1 MSSDSQNRISEATS
15 NTKIAA
21 NSVDKVYG
29 LNTDSSTQAL
39 QNINVEIYD
48 NEFVSIIGPSGCGK
62 TTLLKCIADIT
73 PTTGGE
79 IRISGKTAEEA
90 RKNNDI
96 SFFFQEDVLLPWR
109 TVMENVMM
117 PFEIQGG
124 DQTKEEARGHAKD
137 VLETVGLEGFEN
149 QHPQELSGGMRQ
161 RVALAR
167 GFVYNPE
174 IFLMDEPFAA
184 LDELTRRKM
193 NQELLRI
200 HEEIQKTT
208 VFVTHHIPEA
218 VWLSDRIIVL
228 SPRPGEIHEIM
239 EVDLP
244 RPRDEST
251 RHTNEFDEYEAYL
264 TDQVMQL
271 DVQ

>member
-1 MSSDSQNRISEATS
+1 MS
-15 NTKIAA
+15 
-21 NSVDKVYG
+21 
-29 LNTDSSTQAL
+29 LDSSGNISRTASEVKISVQSLDKIYGEDTNDPTQAL
-39 QNINVEIYD
+39 RDINVDIYE

-62 TTLLKCIADIT
+62 TTLLKCLADIIPQT
-73 PTTGGE
+73 AGE
-79 IRISGKTAEEA
+79 IRISGHTAEEA

-109 TVMENVMM
+109 SVMENVML
-117 PFEIQGG
+117 PFETQGG
-124 DQTKEEARGHAKD
+124 DQSKQEAREHAKE
-137 VLETVGLEGFEN
+137 VLETVGLKGFEEH
-149 QHPQELSGGMRQ
+149 QPQELSGGMRQ

-200 HEEIQKTT
+200 HQEIQKTT
-208 VFVTHHIPEA
+208 VFVTHHISEA

-228 SPRPGEIHEIM
+228 SPRPGEVHEIM
-239 EVDLP
+239 EVNLP

-251 RHTNEFDEYEAYL
+251 RHTEKFDEYEEYL
-264 TDQVMQL
+264 TSTVMEL